1 MECLIRNRCA
11 VTGRWVAFAGQWG
24 RLLSAFL
31 VACMFGGGAAHAAD
45 RTLTYFPAG
54 PIYEY
59 RWKVLEL
66 ALDHVRRTDG
76 VTFKLKPYAE
86 AVTQNRGISLLRAG
100 TIDVIA
106 LGTNDE
112 RESQMLPI
120 KIDISRGV
128 IGYRVFLISASDQ
141 DRIARMDDEAFRT
154 QLTFGLN
161 SQWAD
166 LPVMRANGYTVQTST
181 DYERLFGMLAA
192 HRFDALPRGIS
203 EAAIELDARREAYPQ
218 LAIEKTRALYFP
230 YPIYFWVNRADTL
243 LAGWIEQGL
252 RAALADGSL
261 RKLFET
267 YHAQMIKA
275 MSQSRR
281 RVIRLDNPLL
291 PPGSAAVDTR
301 WWWR

>member
-1 MECLIRNRCA
+1 M
-11 VTGRWVAFAGQWG
+11 AFASRWG
-24 RLLSAFL
+24 HLLSAVL
-31 VACMFGGGAAHAAD
+31 VACVFGGGSAHAAD
-45 RTLTYFPAG
+45 RTLTYFPVG

-76 VTFKLKPYAE
+76 ATFELKPYAE
-86 AVTQNRGISLLRAG
+86 TVTQNRGISLLQAG

-166 LPVMRANGYTVQTST
+166 LPVMRANGYTVHTST
-181 DYERLFGMLAA
+181 DYERLFSMLAA

-203 EAAIELDARREAYPQ
+203 EAAIELDARRKAYPQ
-218 LAIEKTRALYFP
+218 LAIERTRALYFP
-230 YPIYFWVNRADTL
+230 YPIYFWVNRADTR

-252 RAALADGSL
+252 RASLADGSL

-291 PPGSAAVDTR
+291 PPGSATVDTR